1 MSILCSCGHYRRGG
15 WECLLCIF
23 SFSSWGLSRTTQET
37 TGSCWISKLK
47 VQACSLAVTLFGTPV
62 QEDLRLLKTQTS
74 ERLRLTWSLS
84 SDKAEFERAGRNLI
98 PDERA
103 PKPDVL
109 ALRNLKGTKSSW
121 SYRQEPRQ
129 GWGRGEQ
136 RLSGCGLKPLT
147 WITSR
152 GFGGSE
158 MQEQFCQV
166 VLAPGP

>member
-1 MSILCSCGHYRRGG
+1 MA
-15 WECLLCIF
+15 
-23 SFSSWGLSRTTQET
+23 T
-37 TGSCWISKLK
+37 TGEEDGS
-47 VQACSLAVTLFGTPV
+47 ACFACFFFFLGAVTNHTGDHGVVLNQQAESPSLFARSGIIWYTRSGRSQASKSPD
-62 QEDLRLLKTQTS
+62 Q
-74 ERLRLTWSLS
+74 RLRLTWSLS

-109 ALRNLKGTKSSW
+109 ALWNLKGTKCSW

-147 WITSR
+147 
-152 GFGGSE
+152 
-158 MQEQFCQV
+158 
-166 VLAPGP
+166 